1 MHTGESECQHYRTRM
16 WQALGATWW
25 KHAKEDNAGS
35 TGCSGHGFMCL
46 LLWYCLEHPAASVG
60 SFAPVNPFRD
70 GFAHSYCIWRTWPA
84 TKCARAKPSSFDTGS
99 NSLQGSCQ
107 EDIPAHGIKKRK
119 IWPMVAWWSKVLQK
133 LILFTVL
140 GHARCNLIGLNHK
153 DVCQQHPKWSC
164 VSSPPWPCSSPS
176 SWWSGLAWLSCLG
189 KPAKMECSCLNSV
202 CTPLPG
208 PSWPSWLSWPS
219 WSSLT
224 SQISW
229 LPPRSLRYQPQ
240 EGPNPKLE
248 AHALELVAV
257 LAILVDTCTPRLQ
270 NDMDK
275 LEKSQYRHSM
285 TLPSWAY
292 SLSWLWLRGCQWFQK
307 LWVWVAWSC

>member
-1 MHTGESECQHYRTRM
+1 MHTGESECQHHRTRM

-60 SFAPVNPFRD
+60 SFPPVNPFRD
-70 GFAHSYCIWRTWPA
+70 GFAPTLIASGALGQPPNVPEPNPA
-84 TKCARAKPSSFDTGS
+84 LSTLAATHCKAAARRIFLPMESRK
-99 NSLQGSCQ
+99 
-107 EDIPAHGIKKRK
+107 EK

-189 KPAKMECSCLNSV
+189 KPAKMECSCIDSV

-257 LAILVDTCTPRLQ
+257 LAILVGTCTPRLQ

-275 LEKSQYRHSM
+275 LEKSQYSHSM
-285 TLPSWAY
+285 TVPSWAY

-307 LWVWVAWSC
+307 LWYG